1 MVDDSTADERIE
13 TTTDHETIRE
23 WVETRGST
31 AARTTGSS
39 DEETG
44 SLAIVPEGTDD
55 ASVETVP
62 WEEFF
67 EVFEDEGLAFAY
79 QTTREDPDER
89 WFCTFVAREGEVD
102 EDVFEA
108 ERSGTT
114 WSSAGRRAESA
125 DGEATGTRT
134 SGTAATDEST
144 IEEGDVAETEVT
156 RTEVVRKEIVE
167 TDRVRSRVVESEVV
181 EEEAIDRSLVG
192 REIERCEIV
201 DDAVETEVVE
211 LHRVTTEVLE
221 AHTVESEVVDS
232 ETVER
237 DLAED
242 ETRTDADGKPTT
254 EGAADLGDSGLTH
267 DTIVESELVR
277 RDLEEGELREGE
289 VVETEV
295 VERRVLE
302 SEVETRL
309 LVRSELA
316 SGESIDERIV
326 ETELVESEIVERD
339 ADGELGSGRS
349 DSGVD
354 TVPDAPTGSDAGPG
368 ATAVSDDEVGKTV
381 VDARGE
387 EVGIVS
393 EVGAGTLYVD
403 PDPTV
408 AERISSKLGWGD
420 ADDGS
425 YPIEADRIEAVTDDE
440 VRLARL

>member
-1 MVDDSTADERIE
+1 MVDDSTTGGRIE

-23 WVETRGST
+23 WVEARGST
-31 AARTTGSS
+31 AARVTESAG
-39 DEETG
+39 EGRG
-44 SLAIVPEGTDD
+44 SLAIVPEDADD
-55 ASVETVP
+55 ASVEPVP

-67 EVFEDEGLAFAY
+67 AVFEDEGLAFAY
-79 QTTREDPDER
+79 QTSRDDPDER
-89 WFCTFVAREGEVD
+89 WFCKFVAREGDVD

-114 WSSAGRRAESA
+114 WSSAGRRAGSTA
-125 DGEATGTRT
+125 SEATEAG
-134 SGTAATDEST
+134 EST

-181 EEEAIDRSLVG
+181 EENTIDRSLVD
-192 REIERCEIV
+192 REVDRCEIV

-211 LHRVTTEVLE
+211 TRRVTTEVFE

-237 DLAED
+237 DLAD
-242 ETRTDADGKPTT
+242 GETRTDVGDEPTV
-254 EGAADLGDSGLTH
+254 ESGADLGDSGLTH

-295 VERRVLE
+295 IERRVLE

-316 SGESIDERIV
+316 SGESVDERVV

-339 ADGELGSGRS
+339 TDGEFGSGRP

-354 TVPDAPTGSDAGPG
+354 RVPDAPTGSDAGSG
-368 ATAVSDDEVGKTV
+368 AVAVSDDDVGKTV
-381 VDARGE
+381 VNARGE

-408 AERISSKLGWGD
+408 AERVSSKLGWGD

-425 YPIEADRIEAVTDDE
+425 YPIEADRIAAVTDDE

>member
-1 MVDDSTADERIE
+1 MVDDSTTGGRIE

-31 AARTTGSS
+31 AARATGSS
-39 DEETG
+39 SEGRG
-44 SLAIVPEGTDD
+44 SLAIVPEDADD
-55 ASVETVP
+55 ASVEPVP

-67 EVFEDEGLAFAY
+67 AVFEDEGLAFAY
-79 QTTREDPDER
+79 QTTRDDPDER
-89 WFCTFVAREGEVD
+89 WFCKFVAREGEVD
-102 EDVFEA
+102 EDVFET

-114 WSSAGRRAESA
+114 WSSAGRRAEST
-125 DGEATGTRT
+125 DREATETRA
-134 SGTAATDEST
+134 SGTTTTAGEST

-181 EEEAIDRSLVG
+181 EENTIDRSLVD
-192 REIERCEIV
+192 REVDRCEIV

-211 LHRVTTEVLE
+211 IRRVTTEVFE
-221 AHTVESEVVDS
+221 AHTVESEVVES

-237 DLAED
+237 DLEEG
-242 ETRTDADGKPTT
+242 ETRTDAGGEPTV
-254 EGAADLGDSGLTH
+254 ESGADLGDSGLTH

-295 VERRVLE
+295 IERRVLE

-316 SGESIDERIV
+316 SGESTDERVV

-339 ADGELGSGRS
+339 TDGEFGSGRS

-354 TVPDAPTGSDAGPG
+354 RVPDAPTGSDAV
-368 ATAVSDDEVGKTV
+368 AVSDDDVGKTV
-381 VDARGE
+381 VNARGE

-393 EVGAGTLYVD
+393 EVGAGTLYVE

-425 YPIEADRIEAVTDDE
+425 YPIEADRIAAVSDDE
-440 VRLARL
+440 VTLIRL